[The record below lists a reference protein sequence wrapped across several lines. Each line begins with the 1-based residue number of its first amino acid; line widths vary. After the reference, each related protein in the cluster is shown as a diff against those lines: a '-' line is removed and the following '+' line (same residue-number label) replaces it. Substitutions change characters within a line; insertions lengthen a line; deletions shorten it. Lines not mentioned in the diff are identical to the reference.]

1 MANRPGSQRRAWAD
15 GQNFVRT
22 RPIKCKFGLKDLGV
36 RVGLHTLADGGGGV
50 VQPSPT
56 THDELGR
63 RAQRVGKGG
72 VSAVNAGNGEGMVFT
87 DNVVRSLLP
96 VGGQVA
102 ISQVVAGQTLMSRY
116 PFAFENRQRKARKPT
131 HVNLVGR

>member
-1 MANRPGSQRRAWAD
+1 MASSLGFRRRSRINI
-15 GQNFVRT
+15 QNFVTT
-22 RPIKCKFGLKDLGV
+22 RPIKRKFGLKYVGV
-36 RVGLHTLADGGGGV
+36 RVGLHTLADGGGRV
-50 VQPSPT
+50 VQPSPNP
-56 THDELGR
+56 HDELGR

-72 VSAVNAGNGEGMVFT
+72 VSAGNAGNCEGVVFA

-102 ISQVVAGQTLMSRY
+102 IGEVVAGQTPMPRY

-131 HVNLVGR
+131 HVNLVRR